1 MPNPTRKK
9 QQKTS
14 NSDPE
19 NSIKDHEL
27 FKSSSNGN
35 TIAIPNATN
44 AKSNA
49 TNAKLNATN
58 AIPNVAI
65 AKPNHDGSQSAFD
78 SLPTNLREKDCVMV
92 YFFCVLIIYS
102 ER

>member
-9 QQKTS
+9 QQKKS

-27 FKSSSNGN
+27 FKSGSNGIKN
-35 TIAIPNATN
+35 AKPNATN

-49 TNAKLNATN
+49 TNA
-58 AIPNVAI
+58 IPNTAI

-78 SLPTNLREKDCVMV
+78 SLPTNLREKDCIIV
-92 YFFCVLIIYS
+92 YFFVY
-102 ER
+102 